1 MAESHRTGQKCC
13 AFISGRAVDTE
24 VGKEILR
31 VISGNAVQA
40 AVQAI
45 EQMRQ
50 QQQQHHRALE
60 LELEQARYDTHLA
73 ARRYEAVDPA
83 NRLVASELE
92 RRWNTSMEKV
102 SALERRLECEV
113 SDITP
118 EVIPDKELLLSLAQD
133 LPAVWNSPAADMRL
147 KQRIVQI
154 LIREIVVE
162 VDQEKRE
169 IILLIHWMG
178 GRHSE
183 LRVKKRKLGDNGR
196 GTSIEALDVIRQM
209 TGRFSDERI
218 ATTLNR
224 LGMKTGAGKTWTQ
237 QRIAAFRYNHQLR
250 PADPAGAHSRAL
262 TMEQAAVR
270 LGISATAVRHMI
282 ERKLIPATQIVPCA
296 PWEIAPEAL
305 DSAAVRAAVE
315 AVKRGRGVP
324 RDRNPIEDGTLSL
337 EFGPED

>member
-1 MAESHRTGQKCC
+1 MTNRPFIPGEIIAAEG
-13 AFISGRAVDTE
+13 DL
-24 VGKEILR
+24 ILKGEGSTP
-31 VISGNAVQA
+31 VILAPKQTL
-40 AVQAI
+40 I
-45 EQMRQ
+45 EW
-50 QQQQHHRALE
+50 
-60 LELEQARYDTHLA
+60 
-73 ARRYEAVDPA
+73 RRYEAVDPA

-92 RRWNTSMEKV
+92 RRWNTSMERV
-102 SALERRLECEV
+102 SALERRIECEL
-113 SDITP
+113 SDTKP

-262 TMEQAAVR
+262 TMEQAADR